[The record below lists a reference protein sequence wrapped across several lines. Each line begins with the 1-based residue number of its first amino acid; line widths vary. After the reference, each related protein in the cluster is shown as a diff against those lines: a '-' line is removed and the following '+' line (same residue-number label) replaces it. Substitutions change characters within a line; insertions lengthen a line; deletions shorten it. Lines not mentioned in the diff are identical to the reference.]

1 MSEINQEV
9 QPLEDN
15 GVNQELGYEN
25 VPVADHGVN
34 QTETYQVDWEN
45 ETRKFQSMYDKQ
57 KAENDKMKQDM
68 EYLAQEFAKNQKSQR
83 NSNVNNQSSLPEDEF
98 NPWDAYYK
106 PDSPS
111 FKFRQQREQEVVN
124 QAIGQQSAKMEE
136 QMLINNTMNE
146 LKNNHRMTES
156 EVREFMEWST
166 DPGSSMTLDTLV
178 DVFKSRG
185 NKTGVLPS
193 QEPVQDSFDAVKAA
207 REAPR
212 TAGVLQGQ
220 EANQPKSG
228 KDQMWDI
235 IMSAGSRTNV
245 LKQ

>member
-1 MSEINQEV
+1 MMSEINQEGQV
-9 QPLEDN
+9 LEDTGFEN
-15 GVNQELGYEN
+15 EGLGYED

-34 QTETYQVDWEN
+34 QSESYQVDWEN
-45 ETRKFQSMYDKQ
+45 ETKKFQSMYDKQ
-57 KAENDKMKQDM
+57 KAQNDKMKQEV
-68 EYLAQEFAKNQKSQR
+68 EYITSEIARNQKAA
-83 NSNVNNQSSLPEDEF
+83 NVNNKSSLPEDEF

-106 PDSPS
+106 PESPS
-111 FKFRQQREQEVVN
+111 YQFRQQREQEVVG
-124 QAIGQQSAKMEE
+124 QAMQQQSAKMEE
-136 QMLINNTMNE
+136 QMLLSNTMNE
-146 LKNNHRMTES
+146 LRNGHKMTES

-178 DVFKSRG
+178 DVFKSRQS
-185 NKTGVLPS
+185 NNGVLPS
-193 QEPVQDSFDAVKAA
+193 QEPAQDSFGAVKAA

-228 KDQMWDI
+228 KDQMWDV

-245 LKQ
+245 LK

>member
-1 MSEINQEV
+1 MSEINQEG
-9 QPLEDN
+9 QILEDT
-15 GVNQELGYEN
+15 GVNQELGYDN
-25 VPVADHGVN
+25 VPVADNGVN
-34 QTETYQVDWEN
+34 QSETYQVDWEN
-45 ETRKFQSMYDKQ
+45 ESRKFQSMYDKE
-57 KAENDKMKQDM
+57 KSENNKMKQDM
-68 EYLAQEFAKNQKSQR
+68 EYLAQEFARNKRNQN

-106 PDSPS
+106 PESPS
-111 FKFRQQREQEVVN
+111 FKFRQQKEQEVVN

-136 QMLINNTMNE
+136 QMLLNNTVSE
-146 LKNNHRMTES
+146 LKSNHRMTES

-178 DVFKSRG
+178 DVFKSRQ
-185 NKTGVLPS
+185 NKPGVLPS
-193 QEPVQDSFDAVKAA
+193 QEPVQNSFGAVQAA
-207 REAPR
+207 KEAPR

-228 KDQMWDI
+228 KDQMWDV

-245 LKQ
+245 LK

>member
-1 MSEINQEV
+1 MSEINQEGQV
-9 QPLEDN
+9 LEDT
-15 GVNQELGYEN
+15 GHVNQELGYED

-34 QTETYQVDWEN
+34 QSESYQVNWED
-45 ETRKFQSMYDKQ
+45 ESRKFQSMYDKQ
-57 KAENDKMKQDM
+57 KSDNDKMKQDM
-68 EYLAQEFAKNQKSQR
+68 NYLANEFAKNQKTAS
-83 NSNVNNQSSLPEDEF
+83 VNKNTSLPEDEF

-106 PDSPS
+106 PESPS
-111 FKFRQQREQEVVN
+111 FKFRQQREQEVVG
-124 QAIGQQSAKMEE
+124 QAMQQQSAKMEE
-136 QMLINNTMNE
+136 QMLLSNTMNE
-146 LKNNHRMTES
+146 LRNGHRMTES

-178 DVFKSRG
+178 DVFKSRQS
-185 NKTGVLPS
+185 NNGVLPS
-193 QEPVQDSFDAVKAA
+193 QEPAQDSFGAVKAA

-228 KDQMWDI
+228 KDQMWDV

-245 LKQ
+245 LK